1 MLAWKI
7 APALACG
14 NTVVLKPA
22 ETTPLSALLF
32 CDVVRQ
38 AELPPGVVNIVT
50 GDGRTGAALVK
61 HDDVDKIAF
70 TGSTE
75 VGKAIQRELAGTG
88 KKLTLEL
95 GGKAANVIFDDAALD
110 QAVEGIVNGI
120 YFNQGHVCCAGSR
133 LLVQES
139 IYEPL
144 VEKLKRRLTTLR
156 VGDPLDKNTDVGAIN
171 SKMQLEKIKELVE
184 AGKEE
189 GAEIYQPPCRLP
201 EKGYWF
207 APTVFTNVA
216 QSYRIAQEEIFGPV
230 LSVLTFRTPE
240 EAVEKANNTPY
251 GLSAGVWTEKGSR
264 ILWMAQQLERR
275 RRLGEHVQPL
285 RPDLA
290 VRRLQG
296 VRLRPRGRAARA
308 RAVPASST
316 ARRSVAERLPVK
328 KTYKLFIGGEFPRS
342 ESGRTYEAEG
352 QNVAR
357 ASRKDVRDAVRAA
370 RAGHEKWAAL
380 TAYNRGQVLYR
391 VAEMME
397 ARRAEFAELCG
408 GEAEVDA
415 SVDRLVWYAGW
426 ADKLPQV
433 LGGAN
438 PVAGP
443 YFNFTVPEPTGVVA
457 IIAPEEPPLAGLVS
471 RVAPALVGGNAVLA
485 LASESRPLAA
495 IELAEVLATS
505 DVPGGAVNILTGFRS
520 ELAPWLA
527 GHMDVNA
534 IDVTGADG
542 EVADLERLAAENVKR
557 VVRGD
562 ADGQSPWQIADFLE
576 LKTVWHPIGR

>member
-1 MLAWKI
+1 
-7 APALACG
+7 
-14 NTVVLKPA
+14 
-22 ETTPLSALLF
+22 
-32 CDVVRQ
+32 
-38 AELPPGVVNIVT
+38 
-50 GDGRTGAALVK
+50 
-61 HDDVDKIAF
+61 
-70 TGSTE
+70 
-75 VGKAIQRELAGTG
+75 
-88 KKLTLEL
+88 
-95 GGKAANVIFDDAALD
+95 
-110 QAVEGIVNGI
+110 
-120 YFNQGHVCCAGSR
+120 
-133 LLVQES
+133 
-139 IYEPL
+139 
-144 VEKLKRRLTTLR
+144 
-156 VGDPLDKNTDVGAIN
+156 
-171 SKMQLEKIKELVE
+171 
-184 AGKEE
+184 
-189 GAEIYQPPCRLP
+189 
-201 EKGYWF
+201 
-207 APTVFTNVA
+207 
-216 QSYRIAQEEIFGPV
+216 
-230 LSVLTFRTPE
+230 
-240 EAVEKANNTPY
+240 
-251 GLSAGVWTEKGSR
+251 
-264 ILWMAQQLERR
+264 
-275 RRLGEHVQPL
+275 
-285 RPDLA
+285 
-290 VRRLQG
+290 
-296 VRLRPRGRAARA
+296 
-308 RAVPASST
+308 
-316 ARRSVAERLPVK
+316 VAERLPVR
-328 KTYKLFIGGEFPRS
+328 KTYKLFVGGEFPRS

-397 ARRAEFAELCG
+397 SRRAEFAELCG

-438 PVAGP
+438 PIAGP

-471 RVAPALVGGNAVLA
+471 RVAPALVGGNGVLA

-542 EVADLERLAAENVKR
+542 EVADIERLAAENVKR